1 MLLLSNDILETI
13 ILKLHRFNYLYNLLL
28 TNKKYKIISNYIINK
43 HCNNILYTYLNLN
56 KDKNKYNK
64 ENYILISRY
73 LYNYKIINLK
83 KINNNI
89 IPNININSFVL
100 QLILYNYYFD
110 IKCNI
115 HIHII
120 NFNTFLIYMKKN
132 ILYYPFIIIYLQIG
146 YIAYIEISKN
156 LFDIYRIKL
165 SNNTNNISLYQCI
178 TEKEILELLNEKNKL
193 LLFNKILKKFYMS
206 YLCNDKILY

>member
-1 MLLLSNDILETI
+1 
-13 ILKLHRFNYLYNLLL
+13 
-28 TNKKYKIISNYIINK
+28 
-43 HCNNILYTYLNLN
+43 
-56 KDKNKYNK
+56 
-64 ENYILISRY
+64 
-73 LYNYKIINLK
+73 
-83 KINNNI
+83 
-89 IPNININSFVL
+89 
-100 QLILYNYYFD
+100 
-110 IKCNI
+110 
-115 HIHII
+115 
-120 NFNTFLIYMKKN
+120 MKKN